1 MASSSFNAMGI
12 STSRIFQL
20 HVYFNATGVSM
31 PALHA
36 QPHQDKGQWESE
48 KFNLNLN
55 IYLVL
60 LVIDRPLHD

>member
-1 MASSSFNAMGI
+1 
-12 STSRIFQL
+12 
-20 HVYFNATGVSM
+20 M